1 MTLLPDNP
9 TVFIVAAQFFLYA
22 VGWFIAALL
31 LSEGRTTMGH
41 WVVFNLLL
49 GAGFLLIAQRH
60 GERHWWA
67 YGGCNL
73 LFLLAFAAMR
83 RGMAAF
89 FDTPRQD
96 LHSGICLGLLALGL
110 FALGADEARAPWR
123 VILVYSGDALLVGF
137 TIADVNRAMR
147 TEFGP
152 LNRWA
157 LMIPGGLT
165 IANSLL
171 QVARQALNMEVP
183 LELHREGLGAPGVML
198 AYLANAAM
206 FNFGFMGLL
215 VLRFVRR
222 LRNLSLRDALTGLG
236 NRRALEQDLERETR
250 RWHRH
255 VAPLALLLLDL
266 DHFKRI
272 NDLHGHEAG
281 DLVLQEVAR
290 RMTASARQGDSLARF
305 GGEEFVVLM
314 PHTDAQGALAA
325 AERLRDSVASLP
337 VALGAAQGMAAIT
350 VSIGVAVVGQGTTSP
365 QELLTDADRA
375 LYAVKR
381 AGRNAVQLWDG
392 NASAPGPAVAA
403 VQDR

>member
-9 TVFIVAAQFFLYA
+9 AVSIVAAQFVLYA
-22 VGWFIAALL
+22 VGWLIAALL
-31 LSEGRTTMGH
+31 LSERRATMGH

-49 GAGFLLIAQRH
+49 GAGFLLIAQRQ

-73 LFLLAFAAMR
+73 LFLLAFAALR
-83 RGMAAF
+83 RGMATF
-89 FDTPRQD
+89 FDTARRD
-96 LHSGICLGLLALGL
+96 LQSAVCLALLALFL
-110 FALGADEARAPWR
+110 MALGADEARAPWR
-123 VILVYSGDALLVGF
+123 VILVYSGDALLVAL

-147 TEFGP
+147 AEFGP

-165 IANSLL
+165 KANSLL
-171 QVARQALNMEVP
+171 QVARQALNLDVP

-215 VLRFVRR
+215 VLRLVRR
-222 LRNLSLRDALTGLG
+222 LRELSLRDALTGLG

-250 RWHRH
+250 RWQRH
-255 VAPLALLLLDL
+255 AAPCALLLLDL

-272 NDLHGHEAG
+272 NDVHGHEAG

-290 RMTASARQGDSLARF
+290 RIAASARQGDSAARY

-314 PHTDAQGALAA
+314 PQTDAQGALVA
-325 AERLRDSVASLP
+325 AERFREGVAALP
-337 VALGAAQGMAAIT
+337 VSLGAAQGSITIT
-350 VSIGVAVVGQGTTSP
+350 VSIGVAVVGQGSASP
-365 QELLTDADRA
+365 EALLPDADRA
-375 LYAVKR
+375 LYAVKA
-381 AGRNAVQLWDG
+381 AGRNAVKLWSDEPLRQTAG
-392 NASAPGPAVAA
+392 AENG
-403 VQDR
+403 